1 MAELILDLT
10 LATLLLSMAWG
21 ALHAPVISTGIGL
34 FVAFGMVV
42 ALTWARLGAPDL
54 ALAEAAIGAG
64 LTGVLLLHAARAIP
78 IESSIAALRPMQMMP
93 SIALILLVLGL
104 LTIISVSGPDS
115 VFQQTP
121 PLPALVEERMTDSG
135 VEHPVT
141 AVLLNFRAWDT
152 LLELF
157 VLLLALFGVRQL
169 FPGQRERSGY
179 GTRLMASDR
188 PVKTQP
194 WPPLIAWTGVLAPL
208 LVLTG
213 GYLLWSGS
221 NAPGG
226 AFQAGAILAAAA
238 VVLHLTQNL
247 PALRW
252 SLWPV
257 RALICS
263 GALLFLGIAISTAW
277 LGAGWLHYPQ
287 PGNKLLIIIIEIFAT
302 LSIAVTLALL
312 VAGDSDDF
320 TR

>member
-1 MAELILDLT
+1 MAELMLDIT

-21 ALHAPVISTGIGL
+21 ALHAPVISAGIGL

-78 IESSIAALRPMQMMP
+78 LQTTTAALRPMQMIP
-93 SIALILLVLGL
+93 SILLILLVLTL
-104 LTIISVSGPDS
+104 MTVISISGPDS
-115 VFQQTP
+115 VFQQIP
-121 PLPALVEERMTDSG
+121 PLPDLVEERMPDSG

-169 FPGQRERSGY
+169 FPGQREASRSGSQL
-179 GTRLMASDR
+179 TASDS
-188 PVKTQP
+188 PVKMQP

-221 NAPGG
+221 SAPGG

-238 VVLHLTQNL
+238 AVLHLTQHL

-257 RALICS
+257 RALICG
-263 GALLFLGIAISTAW
+263 GALLFLAVAISTAW

-287 PGNKLLIIIIEIFAT
+287 PANKLLIVIIEVFAT
-302 LSIAVTLALL
+302 LSIAVTLVLL